1 MKRKGNYYKKLYRKL
16 HREKLKVKKIQN
28 AFKHPTYL
36 TKDSKD
42 EIAKMINAF
51 SKINHSL
58 CEANDSL
65 CVLAYSFQWLKESIK
80 QNR

>member
-16 HREKLKVKKIQN
+16 HREKVKKIQN

-42 EIAKMINAF
+42 EIAKMVNAF

-65 CVLAYSFQWLKESIK
+65 CALVYSLQWLKGSIK